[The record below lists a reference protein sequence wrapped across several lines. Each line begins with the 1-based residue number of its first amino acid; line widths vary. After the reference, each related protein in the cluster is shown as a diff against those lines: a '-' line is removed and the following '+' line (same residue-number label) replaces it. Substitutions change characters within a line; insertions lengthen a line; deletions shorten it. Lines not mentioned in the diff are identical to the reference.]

1 MKVHIA
7 GKAYFEMAKI
17 SLYIKN
23 KGYPETAHRLYD
35 RMIDFAFSLGDFPE
49 KYAVC
54 RFPQFAKRGYHCAV
68 FEGNYIFVYTIND
81 NQLNVL
87 HVVSSKKMKV

>member
-1 MKVHIA
+1 MKVHISD
-7 GKAYFEMAKI
+7 KAYIEMAKV

-23 KGYPETAHRLYD
+23 KGYPETAHRFYD
-35 RMIDFAFSLGDFPE
+35 RMIDFALSLGDFPE

-54 RFPQFAKRGYHCAV
+54 RFLQFARRGYHCAV
-68 FEGNYIFVYTIND
+68 FEENYIFVYKIND

-87 HVVSSKKMKV
+87 RVVSSKKMKV